1 MAEETEEV
9 LDNKDIEVKGIN
21 TVADNIEEIVEEPA
35 EIKPAEVKI
44 ETPKTEPVKKET
56 TPKVVQKDYR
66 PKGSEV
72 LYDFAKD
79 LEYKIPETQEEAFT
93 TQIGDVASRGGQSNI
108 KGFTGLIDAEAVKAI
123 YEPVN
128 LTDAMPD
135 AAERAKFKAYNNDKL
150 VNIFDNES
158 IGITFEKDLEDVY
171 KFKQR
176 QYHHLTK
183 QFIDDLDEN
192 QSWYT
197 EVGLSAARLI
207 GNTAVATAGNLLGSI
222 YAAGSALINL
232 DSTKLYDNMAYDAL
246 DYIQGGLDTHLA
258 IYGGS
263 DVYNEIINP
272 ETGLLEFEQKGFL
285 TRFINDPLK
294 SLNADVVPAASFV
307 AGAVVSELL
316 ASAATASSGGL
327 ASGFLAANTARL
339 TLQASKLF
347 SKTARMAKFS
357 KASRLIK
364 GLDNI
369 PGAEAAKLNRLT
381 NAYRSSMG
389 TVSAGYRSS
398 AYESALIGKDTQDST
413 YNSLLVNHHKKMGGT
428 ITEDGIILDKDGNQ
442 LETYIEPTELEKR
455 KYKETAESA
464 GTTAYFMN
472 VPLVAGSHFIQM
484 PSLFRKNYSIAN
496 TTARQ
501 SKNLFKRTLDNLK
514 LGGHRIVDGK
524 RIANVNANK
533 YLKALGYGKASIKG
547 GITEGFEEF
556 AQGGIQE
563 GLVDYYAN
571 DYSQSSNLDIA
582 KMANSISKQSAAFLN
597 TTEGQDSV
605 TIGAIMGMLG
615 IRLPFKTDAS
625 GKTRFNLIGTGFGG
639 IGQEIRQA
647 KESIKNAKDNVDFL
661 NKNGLNP
668 MLAANFKNS
677 LKQKATQQIKDEAAL
692 EGNVKAFKDAEH
704 AQLFSGVYNRVEL
717 GLGDSVIQDIEIL
730 EDMSLDL
737 FNEQFSAKD
746 ADGNVIEE
754 FTEKSKEEALK
765 KAKETAT
772 GMLESIA
779 IVKEL
784 TNVQKPDLIQKAIAK
799 VTGKKIGPNLDVA
812 TIKEGM
818 EEQMAYLN
826 STVQN
831 TLKREKDLTQQIQD
845 ITGTS
850 LNMDSLNKV
859 VAQIAGVNLN
869 SKKLEFTNRAEEV
882 KREIL
887 KDWKESDPVNYNMNL
902 AKVEPLLNDI
912 LGLKIRRA
920 EAAKMYQGLFTPEKA
935 EQFANFQIELDEA
948 RSKEIAELA
957 RKEAIKNVDKA
968 RNASQ
973 VANAKEN
980 EASVNSGNT
989 PATDKKIN
997 EDTVNGLSEIKNIL
1011 DDENITGEEEVNR
1024 IMKILDNKPGLLSI
1038 VKERLLDKG
1047 FPLTGA
1053 STTQAI
1059 LLRDADGS
1067 ITTGI
1072 LNELE
1077 ELQELNVI
1085 NKNGEVFLESYT
1097 GQNNQAEGTPG
1108 EFSTEELAGKME
1120 FDGTANN
1127 YFTFINS
1134 YQYVIGKDG
1143 KVKLDDKGNP
1153 IMMDITKDKTFVKNY
1168 DVINDPDFLTN
1179 QDLQDNPTYFTFKI
1193 SDNDY
1198 NKQSNRTDNNM
1209 AIDVLY
1215 TDPKTGKEILI
1226 SRLPTAYD
1234 NSPQQLKELRKE
1246 IIKREK
1252 AGQDT
1257 TAEVSSNRIQEIKKE
1272 KEVIKK
1278 KLQENLDAK
1287 KEAPVADTQASD
1299 PDYNFNPSNVSEKER
1314 EKGKKFL
1321 LDQLGNPLSIEF
1333 ESKGKDSVYKFTFKD
1348 GTYIET
1354 SGKGSALSLPK
1365 GVSEKIVELSK
1376 TDGAYD
1382 IKFLIGL
1389 NKLAEEQQLQ
1399 TSEVATE
1406 ETFDESTAPG
1416 AMAKFKADKNTKQQ
1430 DLLQTIR
1437 SLEPTDMEKKLITAL
1452 RPYLKGKQVFVNNDY
1467 TFGGNNEAW
1476 SSPLVSSGRGY
1487 GATISFEGDVL
1498 IFKKNN
1504 YRLQTLIH
1512 ESLHTLTFS
1521 QINNHRD
1528 GSYNPELVAELS
1540 RIFEVVKNSKLA
1552 KEKDSQYALSN
1563 LDEFVAEAFGNE
1575 SFRQQLSYLED
1586 VDGSKSN
1593 LFKKFL
1599 DALRNFLK
1607 SEYGFEM
1614 PNSALESILSAVE
1627 SSLKPTTTTQQTSEV
1642 TEEEFKEF
1650 TDNATVSDAR
1660 INAIVNK
1667 IKAGTELTTQEQAM
1681 REEKATQVEE
1691 ALQEDT
1697 TTEVDAEQAELKAEL
1712 NALNEELKGLAGSIQ
1727 VDLITNKTPKGI
1739 FGKVSSLAK
1748 MAERKKEEKRKEL
1761 EEDFGKKNI
1770 ERAEAINKNFDNI
1783 VKAIETSG
1791 IQIFLNPETNKHKNC

>member
-35 EIKPAEVKI
+35 EIKPAEIKI

-123 YEPVN
+123 YEPLN

-197 EVGLSAARLI
+197 EVGLTATRFI

-222 YAAGSALINL
+222 YAAGSALLNW
-232 DSTKLYDNMAYDAL
+232 DSNKLYDNMAYDAL

-263 DVYNEIINP
+263 DVYNEVINP

-307 AGAVVSELL
+307 AGAVVSELI
-316 ASAATASSGGL
+316 AGAATAASGGL
-327 ASGFLAANTARL
+327 ASGFLAATSARL

-398 AYESALIGKDTQDST
+398 AYESALIGRDTKEST
-413 YNSLLVNHHKKMGGT
+413 YNNLLVNHHKKMGGT
-428 ITEDGIILDKDGNQ
+428 VTEDGIILDKDGNQ

-455 KYKETAESA
+455 KYRETAESA

-484 PSLFRKNYSIAN
+484 PGLFRKNYSIAN

-524 RIANVNANK
+524 RIANVDANK

-571 DYSQSSNLDIA
+571 DYSKSSNLDVV

-746 ADGNVIEE
+746 ADGNVIEK

-831 TLKREKDLTQQIQD
+831 TLKREKALTQQIQD

-887 KDWKESDPVNYNMNL
+887 KNWKESDPVNYNMNL

-1108 EFSTEELAGKME
+1108 ELSTEELAGKME

-1134 YQYVIGKDG
+1134 YQYAIGKDG
-1143 KVKLDDKGNP
+1143 KVELDSKGNP
-1153 IMMDITKDKTFVKNY
+1153 IMMKITKDKTFVKDY
-1168 DVINDPDFLTN
+1168 DIINDPDFLTN
-1179 QDLQDNPTYFTFKI
+1179 QDLQDNPTYFTFRI
-1193 SDNDY
+1193 ADNDY

-1215 TDPKTGKEILI
+1215 TDPKTGKEVFI
-1226 SRLPTAYD
+1226 SRLPAAYE

-1287 KEAPVADTQASD
+1287 KEAPVAQTSEVE
-1299 PDYNFNPSNVSEKER
+1299 VSEKEILNAELEYL
-1314 EKGKKFL
+1314 EKTFGKEMAGVYF
-1321 LDQLGNPLSIEF
+1321 QGIEP
-1333 ESKGKDSVYKFTFKD
+1333 
-1348 GTYIET
+1348 
-1354 SGKGSALSLPK
+1354 LPK
-1365 GVSEKIVELSK
+1365 KNQK
-1376 TDGAYD
+1376 D
-1382 IKFLIGL
+1382 L
-1389 NKLAEEQQLQ
+1389 N
-1399 TSEVATE
+1399 
-1406 ETFDESTAPG
+1406 
-1416 AMAKFKADKNTKQQ
+1416 
-1430 DLLQTIR
+1430 
-1437 SLEPTDMEKKLITAL
+1437 
-1452 RPYLKGKQVFVNNDY
+1452 
-1467 TFGGNNEAW
+1467 
-1476 SSPLVSSGRGY
+1476 
-1487 GATISFEGDVL
+1487 
-1498 IFKKNN
+1498 
-1504 YRLQTLIH
+1504 
-1512 ESLHTLTFS
+1512 
-1521 QINNHRD
+1521 
-1528 GSYNPELVAELS
+1528 
-1540 RIFEVVKNSKLA
+1540 RI
-1552 KEKDSQYALSN
+1552 LSN
-1563 LDEFVAEAFGNE
+1563 L
-1575 SFRQQLSYLED
+1575 
-1586 VDGSKSN
+1586 
-1593 LFKKFL
+1593 
-1599 DALRNFLK
+1599 
-1607 SEYGFEM
+1607 
-1614 PNSALESILSAVE
+1614 
-1627 SSLKPTTTTQQTSEV
+1627 KPTQPIAEV

-1667 IKAGTELTTQEQAM
+1667 IKTGTELTTQEQAM
-1681 REEKATQVEE
+1681 REEKAAQVEE

-1748 MAERKKEEKRKEL
+1748 IAERKKEEKRKEL

-1770 ERAEAINKNFDNI
+1770 ERAEAINKNFDDI
-1783 VKAIETSG
+1783 VKIIETSG

>member
-9 LDNKDIEVKGIN
+9 LNNKDIEVKGIN

-35 EIKPAEVKI
+35 EIKPAEIKI
-44 ETPKTEPVKKET
+44 ETLKTDPVKKET

-171 KFKQR
+171 KFKER

-197 EVGLSAARLI
+197 EVGLTAARFI

-222 YAAGSALINL
+222 YAAGSALLNW
-232 DSTKLYDNMAYDAL
+232 DSNKLSDNMAYDAL

-263 DVYNEIINP
+263 DVYNEVINP

-307 AGAVVSELL
+307 AGAVVSELIVG
-316 ASAATASSGGL
+316 AATAASGGL
-327 ASGFLAANTARL
+327 ASGFLAATTARL

-357 KASRLIK
+357 KATRMIR
-364 GLDNI
+364 GLDKI

-413 YNSLLVNHHKKMGGT
+413 YNNLLVNHHKKMGGT
-428 ITEDGIILDKDGNQ
+428 VTEDGIILDKDGNQ

-455 KYKETAESA
+455 KYRETAESA
-464 GTTAYFMN
+464 GTTAYLMN

-484 PSLFRKNYSIAN
+484 PGLFRKNYSIAN

-501 SKNLFKRTLDNLK
+501 SKNVFKRTLDNLK
-514 LGGHRIVDGK
+514 LGGHRVVDGK
-524 RIANVNANK
+524 RVANVDANK
-533 YLKALGYGKASIKG
+533 YLKALGYGKSSIKG

-571 DYSQSSNLDIA
+571 DYSKSSNLDIV
-582 KMANSISKQSAAFLN
+582 KMASAIGRQSAAFLN

-615 IRLPFKTDAS
+615 IRLPFKTNAS

-639 IGQEIRQA
+639 IGQEIKQA

-730 EDMSLDL
+730 EDMSLNL

-826 STVQN
+826 STVKN
-831 TLKREKDLTQQIQD
+831 TLTREKALTQQIQD

-850 LNMDSLNKV
+850 LNMDSLNKI

-912 LGLKIRRA
+912 LGLKIRRS

-968 RNASQ
+968 RNATQ

-1011 DDENITGEEEVNR
+1011 DDENITGEEEVDR

-1038 VKERLLDKG
+1038 VKERLLNKG

-1077 ELQELNVI
+1077 ELQKLNVI

-1108 EFSTEELAGKME
+1108 ELSTEELAGKME

-1143 KVKLDDKGNP
+1143 KVELDSKGNP
-1153 IMMDITKDKTFVKNY
+1153 IMMKITEDKTFVKDY
-1168 DVINDPDFLTN
+1168 DIINDPDFLTN
-1179 QDLQDNPTYFTFKI
+1179 QDLQDNPTYFTFRI
-1193 SDNDY
+1193 ADNDY

-1215 TDPKTGKEILI
+1215 TDPKTGKEVFI

-1278 KLQENLDAK
+1278 KLQENLKAK
-1287 KEAPVADTQASD
+1287 KEAPVDEEASEQLTSEYKETIDERINYEMEGAVNDVEYFMNGKTKEQIKGFSSKLGAHELVRYLAGYSKDKFIMLRKVGNQNVIDYIYEDKIPNEIKQRITNEVLLEKAEKEALEADTQASA

-1314 EKGKKFL
+1314 EKGKKFVL
-1321 LDQLGNPLSIEF
+1321 KQLGNPLSIEF
-1333 ESKGKDSVYKFTFKD
+1333 ESKGEDSVYKFTFKD

-1389 NKLAEEQQLQ
+1389 NKIAEEQ
-1399 TSEVATE
+1399 
-1406 ETFDESTAPG
+1406 
-1416 AMAKFKADKNTKQQ
+1416 
-1430 DLLQTIR
+1430 
-1437 SLEPTDMEKKLITAL
+1437 PTQ
-1452 RPYLKGKQVFVNNDY
+1452 P
-1467 TFGGNNEAW
+1467 
-1476 SSPLVSSGRGY
+1476 
-1487 GATISFEGDVL
+1487 
-1498 IFKKNN
+1498 
-1504 YRLQTLIH
+1504 
-1512 ESLHTLTFS
+1512 
-1521 QINNHRD
+1521 
-1528 GSYNPELVAELS
+1528 
-1540 RIFEVVKNSKLA
+1540 
-1552 KEKDSQYALSN
+1552 
-1563 LDEFVAEAFGNE
+1563 
-1575 SFRQQLSYLED
+1575 
-1586 VDGSKSN
+1586 
-1593 LFKKFL
+1593 
-1599 DALRNFLK
+1599 
-1607 SEYGFEM
+1607 
-1614 PNSALESILSAVE
+1614 
-1627 SSLKPTTTTQQTSEV
+1627 TSEV

-1667 IKAGTELTTQEQAM
+1667 IKTGTELTTQEQAM
-1681 REEKATQVEE
+1681 REEKAAQVEE
-1691 ALQEDT
+1691 ALKEDT
-1697 TTEVDAEQAELKAEL
+1697 TTELDAEQARLKAEL

-1770 ERAEAINKNFDNI
+1770 ERAEAINKNFDDI
-1783 VKAIETSG
+1783 VKIIETSG
-1791 IQIFLNPETNKHKNC
+1791 MQIFLNPETNKHKNC

>member
-1 MAEETEEV
+1 MAEENEEV
-9 LDNKDIEVKGIN
+9 LSNKDIKVKGID
-21 TVADNIEEIVEEPA
+21 TVTDSVEKSVETDPV
-35 EIKPAEVKI
+35 EVKI
-44 ETPKTEPVKKET
+44 DTSKKESAKKET
-56 TPKVVQKDYR
+56 TSKVADFPEIPISKTESRLENFPK
-66 PKGSEV
+66 
-72 LYDFAKD
+72 A
-79 LEYKIPETQEEAFT
+79 LEYKIPETQKEAFMSS
-93 TQIGDVASRGGQSNI
+93 IGQKAATGGESNI
-108 KGFTGLIDAEAVKAI
+108 KGFRGLVDADALREV
-123 YEPVN
+123 YTPLN
-128 LTDAMPD
+128 LTEAIPD
-135 AAERAKFKAYNNDKL
+135 ALERQRFRTYNKDKL
-150 VNIFDNES
+150 VDLFDGKNA
-158 IGITFEKDLEDVY
+158 GITFEKDIADIY
-171 KFKQR
+171 KFKQK
-176 QYHHLTK
+176 QYHRLTK

-192 QSWYT
+192 ESWIK
-197 EVGLSAARLI
+197 ELGMSGGRLI
-207 GNTAVATAGNLLGSI
+207 GNTLVATAGNLLGSI
-222 YAAGSALINL
+222 YAAGSALIKW
-232 DSTKLYDNMAYDAL
+232 DSTKLFDNAAYEAL
-246 DYIQGGLDTHLA
+246 DYIQEGLDVNLVT
-258 IYGGS
+258 YGGS
-263 DVYNEIINP
+263 DVYNEVINP
-272 ETGLLEFEQKGFL
+272 ETGLVEFEQKNFFG
-285 TRFINDPLK
+285 RFWNDPLK

-307 AGAVVSELL
+307 AGAVVSELI
-316 ASAATASSGGL
+316 AGAATASTGGL
-327 ASGFLAANTARL
+327 AGGIAASTAARISL
-339 TLQASKLF
+339 RGAKLF
-347 SKTARMAKFS
+347 SKAGRMSKFS
-357 KASRLIK
+357 KATRMIR
-364 GLDNI
+364 GLDKI
-369 PGAEAAKLNRLT
+369 PGAEAAELNRLT

-389 TVSAGYRSS
+389 TVAAGYRSS
-398 AYESALIGKDTQDST
+398 AYESGLIGKDTQEST
-413 YNSLLVNHHKKMGGT
+413 YNNLLVNHHKKMGGT
-428 ITEDGIILDKDGNQ
+428 VTEDGRILDKDGNQ
-442 LETYIEPTELEKR
+442 LETYIEPTELEKAR
-455 KYKETAESA
+455 YQKIADSA
-464 GTTAYFMN
+464 GTTAYLMN

-484 PSLFRKNYSIAN
+484 PGLFRKNYRIAN

-501 SKNLFKRTLDNLK
+501 SKNPFKQSWGNLKDNLK
-514 LGGHRIVDGK
+514 LGGYRVVDGK
-524 RIANVNANK
+524 RIANVDANK
-533 YLKALGYGKASIKG
+533 YLKALGYGKASVKG

-571 DYSQSSNLDIA
+571 DYSEASNLDIS
-582 KMANSISKQSAAFLN
+582 KMLSAISKQSAAFLN
-597 TTEGQDSV
+597 TTEGQDSIA
-605 TIGAIMGMLG
+605 IGALMGMLG

-625 GKTRFNLIGTGFGG
+625 GKTKFSLIGTGFGG
-639 IGQEIRQA
+639 ARQEIKQT
-647 KESIKNAKDNVDFL
+647 KENIKNAKDNVDFL

-692 EGNVKAFKDAEH
+692 EGNIKAFKDAEH

-730 EDMSLDL
+730 EDMSLNL

-826 STVQN
+826 STVKN
-831 TLKREKDLTQQIQD
+831 TLTREKALTQQIQD

-850 LNMDSLNKV
+850 LNIDSLNKI

-912 LGLKIRRA
+912 LGLKIRRS

-989 PATDKKIN
+989 PATNKKID
-997 EDTVNGLSEIKNIL
+997 EDTVKGLSEIKDVL
-1011 DDENITGEEEVNR
+1011 DDKNITGEEEVKQ
-1024 IMKILDNKPGLLSI
+1024 IIASLDKNPGLLFL
-1038 VKERLLDKG
+1038 VKEKLQEKG
-1047 FPLTGA
+1047 ISLIGVKTA
-1053 STTQAI
+1053 QEIS
-1059 LLRDADGS
+1059 LMDVDGS
-1067 ITTGI
+1067 ITTA
-1072 LNELE
+1072 LLETLE

-1108 EFSTEELAGKME
+1108 ELSTEELAGKME
-1120 FDGTANN
+1120 FDGTAND

-1143 KVKLDDKGNP
+1143 KVELDSKGNP
-1153 IMMDITKDKTFVKNY
+1153 IMMKITEDKTFVKDY
-1168 DVINDPDFLTN
+1168 DIINDPDFLTN
-1179 QDLQDNPTYFTFKI
+1179 QDLQDNPTYFTFRI
-1193 SDNDY
+1193 ADNDY

-1215 TDPKTGKEILI
+1215 TDPKTGKEVFI

-1278 KLQENLDAK
+1278 KLQENLKAK
-1287 KEAPVADTQASD
+1287 KEAPVADTQASA

-1314 EKGKKFL
+1314 EKGKKFV
-1321 LDQLGNPLSIEF
+1321 LDILGNPLSVEF
-1333 ESKGKDSVYKFTFKD
+1333 ESRNGDSLYKFTFKD
-1348 GTYIET
+1348 DIYIET
-1354 SGKGSALSLPK
+1354 PAKGKMLSYPN
-1365 GVSEKIVELSK
+1365 GVTNKIAELSK
-1376 TDGAYD
+1376 EDSGYD

-1389 NKLAEEQQLQ
+1389 NKIAEEQQSQ
-1399 TSEVATE
+1399 TSEVVLTS
-1406 ETFDESTAPG
+1406 ETVIDKKGRKFTYFESTKTKNGVVKTTYTFNRSDKDSSQRNPAGVKSEIALDNKGYKVPEESIPEGSVINQVYEVRIDENDPAKAG
-1416 AMAKFKADKNTKQQ
+1416 ATVEFVTEDGDTFRSEVQLELKQQ
-1430 DLLQTIR
+1430 PTQPTTEVELPIGAEVKVKNEEGTWFISKYVDLTTI
-1437 SLEPTDMEKKLITAL
+1437 
-1452 RPYLKGKQVFVNNDY
+1452 
-1467 TFGGNNEAW
+1467 
-1476 SSPLVSSGRGY
+1476 GRGKERIDK
-1487 GATISFEGDVL
+1487 GVIVTENLGDTHMFL
-1498 IFKKNN
+1498 
-1504 YRLQTLIH
+1504 
-1512 ESLHTLTFS
+1512 
-1521 QINNHRD
+1521 
-1528 GSYNPELVAELS
+1528 
-1540 RIFEVVKNSKLA
+1540 EVM
-1552 KEKDSQYALSN
+1552 
-1563 LDEFVAEAFGNE
+1563 
-1575 SFRQQLSYLED
+1575 LED
-1586 VDGSKSN
+1586 VTPVN
-1593 LFKKFL
+1593 Q
-1599 DALRNFLK
+1599 
-1607 SEYGFEM
+1607 
-1614 PNSALESILSAVE
+1614 
-1627 SSLKPTTTTQQTSEV
+1627 PTTEV

-1660 INAIVNK
+1660 INAIANK
-1667 IKAGTELTTQEQAM
+1667 IKAGTELTTQELAM
-1681 REEKATQVEE
+1681 RQEKAAQVEE
-1691 ALQEDT
+1691 ALKEDT
-1697 TTEVDAEQAELKAEL
+1697 TTKLDTEQAELKAEL
-1712 NALNEELKGLAGSIQ
+1712 NALNEELKSLAGSIQ

-1770 ERAEAINKNFDNI
+1770 ERAEAINKNFNDI
-1783 VKAIETSG
+1783 VKIIETSG

>member
-1 MAEETEEV
+1 
-9 LDNKDIEVKGIN
+9 
-21 TVADNIEEIVEEPA
+21 
-35 EIKPAEVKI
+35 
-44 ETPKTEPVKKET
+44 
-56 TPKVVQKDYR
+56 
-66 PKGSEV
+66 
-72 LYDFAKD
+72 
-79 LEYKIPETQEEAFT
+79 
-93 TQIGDVASRGGQSNI
+93 
-108 KGFTGLIDAEAVKAI
+108 
-123 YEPVN
+123 
-128 LTDAMPD
+128 
-135 AAERAKFKAYNNDKL
+135 
-150 VNIFDNES
+150 
-158 IGITFEKDLEDVY
+158 
-171 KFKQR
+171 
-176 QYHHLTK
+176 
-183 QFIDDLDEN
+183 
-192 QSWYT
+192 
-197 EVGLSAARLI
+197 
-207 GNTAVATAGNLLGSI
+207 
-222 YAAGSALINL
+222 
-232 DSTKLYDNMAYDAL
+232 
-246 DYIQGGLDTHLA
+246 
-258 IYGGS
+258 
-263 DVYNEIINP
+263 
-272 ETGLLEFEQKGFL
+272 
-285 TRFINDPLK
+285 
-294 SLNADVVPAASFV
+294 
-307 AGAVVSELL
+307 
-316 ASAATASSGGL
+316 
-327 ASGFLAANTARL
+327 
-339 TLQASKLF
+339 
-347 SKTARMAKFS
+347 
-357 KASRLIK
+357 
-364 GLDNI
+364 
-369 PGAEAAKLNRLT
+369 
-381 NAYRSSMG
+381 
-389 TVSAGYRSS
+389 
-398 AYESALIGKDTQDST
+398 
-413 YNSLLVNHHKKMGGT
+413 
-428 ITEDGIILDKDGNQ
+428 
-442 LETYIEPTELEKR
+442 
-455 KYKETAESA
+455 
-464 GTTAYFMN
+464 
-472 VPLVAGSHFIQM
+472 
-484 PSLFRKNYSIAN
+484 
-496 TTARQ
+496 
-501 SKNLFKRTLDNLK
+501 
-514 LGGHRIVDGK
+514 
-524 RIANVNANK
+524 
-533 YLKALGYGKASIKG
+533 
-547 GITEGFEEF
+547 
-556 AQGGIQE
+556 
-563 GLVDYYAN
+563 
-571 DYSQSSNLDIA
+571 
-582 KMANSISKQSAAFLN
+582 MANSISKQSAAFLN

-615 IRLPFKTDAS
+615 IRLPIKTDAS

-647 KESIKNAKDNVDFL
+647 KESIQNAKDNVDFL

-1108 EFSTEELAGKME
+1108 ELSTEELEGKME

-1287 KEAPVADTQASD
+1287 KEAPVVKTVPELKGAEELTNKEDVGTLEKAVLIDETIEEGQPGYDGSTSVGVKLTKREEREKTFIEGTEAYKAAEELVKSDPKRYRLSRKGSKHKYDNSSIRTITVKGKSYKVNIYKFEDGRVLYKINLLNEQGIPVKEVKATDIFTKAPVADTQTNEVKAKKADIENKLIINGVTPEFGEHREAEIYTDEQGMTRTKSPAS
-1299 PDYNFNPSNVSEKER
+1299 NTKTTTIKINGKEFQAAV
-1314 EKGKKFL
+1314 ELYEDGKAVY
-1321 LDQLGNPLSIEF
+1321 SI
-1333 ESKGKDSVYKFTFKD
+1333 SST
-1348 GTYIET
+1348 
-1354 SGKGSALSLPK
+1354 
-1365 GVSEKIVELSK
+1365 KIVGNVLQVDETLSK
-1376 TDGAYD
+1376 AKYD
-1382 IKFLIGL
+1382 AE
-1389 NKLAEEQQLQ
+1389 LAALESTQQ
-1399 TSEVATE
+1399 TSEVTSDREFQPKLYIKAYDELRNSSKE
-1406 ETFDESTAPG
+1406 ELQKVLDRIRSAAMSNARQTPISTA
-1416 AMAKFKADKNTKQQ
+1416 
-1430 DLLQTIR
+1430 R
-1437 SLEPTDMEKKLITAL
+1437 SFIASKI
-1452 RPYLKGKQVFVNNDY
+1452 LKGK
-1467 TFGGNNEAW
+1467 T
-1476 SSPLVSSGRGY
+1476 
-1487 GATISFEGDVL
+1487 
-1498 IFKKNN
+1498 
-1504 YRLQTLIH
+1504 
-1512 ESLHTLTFS
+1512 
-1521 QINNHRD
+1521 
-1528 GSYNPELVAELS
+1528 
-1540 RIFEVVKNSKLA
+1540 
-1552 KEKDSQYALSN
+1552 KE
-1563 LDEFVAEAFGNE
+1563 
-1575 SFRQQLSYLED
+1575 
-1586 VDGSKSN
+1586 
-1593 LFKKFL
+1593 L
-1599 DALRNFLK
+1599 DAK
-1607 SEYGFEM
+1607 Y
-1614 PNSALESILSAVE
+1614 A
-1627 SSLKPTTTTQQTSEV
+1627 KPTQPIAEV

-1660 INAIVNK
+1660 INAIANK

-1681 REEKATQVEE
+1681 REAKAAQVEE

-1748 MAERKKEEKRKEL
+1748 IAERKKEEKRKEL

-1770 ERAEAINKNFDNI
+1770 ERAEAINKNFDDI